1 MIIKC
6 SFAGDKD
13 QYIISGS
20 EDSNIYLWDRNIP
33 GRPKYIFK
41 EHLGIVNSVEL
52 LFNDVLL
59 SVSDD
64 KSLKIWISKN
74 DENDTIREIIFNKNE
89 KNILKIV
96 ENNFEKEF
104 FEKMNEPLEE
114 IQAEE
119 ENVEE
124 SDEEEERIGEIRY
137 EGID

>member
-1 MIIKC
+1 M
-6 SFAGDKD
+6 
-13 QYIISGS
+13 
-20 EDSNIYLWDRNIP
+20 
-33 GRPKYIFK
+33 
-41 EHLGIVNSVEL
+41 
-52 LFNDVLL
+52 

-74 DENDTIREIIFNKNE
+74 DENDNIREIIYNKNE
-89 KNILKIV
+89 KNILKIA

-104 FEKMNEPLEE
+104 FERMNEPLEE

>member
-1 MIIKC
+1 M
-6 SFAGDKD
+6 
-13 QYIISGS
+13 
-20 EDSNIYLWDRNIP
+20 
-33 GRPKYIFK
+33 
-41 EHLGIVNSVEL
+41 
-52 LFNDVLL
+52 

-74 DENDTIREIIFNKNE
+74 DENDNIREIIFNKNE

-104 FEKMNEPLEE
+104 FERMNEPLEE